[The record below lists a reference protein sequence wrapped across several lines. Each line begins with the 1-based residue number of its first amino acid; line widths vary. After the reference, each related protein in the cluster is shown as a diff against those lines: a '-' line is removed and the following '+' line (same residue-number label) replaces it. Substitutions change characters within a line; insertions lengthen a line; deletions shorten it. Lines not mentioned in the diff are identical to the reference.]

1 MKRFL
6 LYSELKPEK
15 TAEYADLHL
24 NAWPE
29 ICEIISQCNIHNYS
43 ISLMGNKVFTTYE
56 YTGDD
61 YDADMKKMESYPIML
76 EWWSHT
82 RPCFMHHDEGKYYDD
97 LTEVFYLP

>member
-1 MKRFL
+1 MKKFI

-15 TAEYADLHL
+15 VEEYADLHR

-29 ICEIISQCNIHNYS
+29 ICKIIQESNMHDYS
-43 ISLMGNKVFTTYE
+43 ISIIGNKVFTMYT

-61 YDADMKKMESYPIML
+61 YDADMKKMEEYPIML

-82 RPCFMHHDEGKYYDD
+82 RPCFSGHSEGKYYDD
-97 LTEVFYLP
+97 MEEVFFLP